1 MLAHSLKHI
10 LEYVPEALPLI
21 KKANLEEEFPTNNI
35 EGAIA
40 SALHMKFL
48 EKIAHTSFDVFARD
62 RVEAA
67 VQMYGV
73 KDQVEALGNLMVK
86 AAQAK
91 QLADYENS
99 DENYLLKV
107 SSFEGTLGDTPVD
120 LRSGVA
126 TSLYKEA
133 KERNLEPSDLVTLYS
148 GNGYLSKEAA
158 VKSLANRFHT
168 TKNDMFVKLAHS
180 INTAPDHALT
190 PEILVTIADSIS
202 TMDKQAGL
210 NFKGHNFYK
219 EAFFV
224 KEAAFK
230 GSLSVTLA
238 GKQIPYESIER
249 VGKSNISQYI
259 GADIAKEMDSGALN
273 FKSVVETLPL
283 DLQRVLLNLTKNV

>member
-10 LEYVPEALPLI
+10 LEYVPEALPLV
-21 KKANLEEEFPTNNI
+21 KQANLEEELPTNNI
-35 EGAIA
+35 DGAIA
-40 SALHMKFL
+40 SALQLKYL
-48 EKIAHTSFDVFARD
+48 EKIARTSIDVFAKD
-62 RVEAA
+62 RVESAIE
-67 VQMYGV
+67 MYGV
-73 KDQVEALGNLMVK
+73 RDQVEALGNLMVK

-107 SSFEGTLGDTPVD
+107 SSFEGTLGDTPLD
-120 LRSGVA
+120 MRSGVA
-126 TSLYKEA
+126 SSLFKEA
-133 KERNLEPSDLVTLYS
+133 KQRNIEPSEEVTLYS
-148 GNGYLSKEAA
+148 GNAYLSKEAA
-158 VKSLANRFHT
+158 VKSLINRYNAT
-168 TKNDMFVKLAHS
+168 QNEMFVKVASS
-180 INTAPDHALT
+180 INKAPDSLLT
-190 PEILVTIADSIS
+190 PEVLVQIADSVS

-249 VGKSNISQYI
+249 VGKSNISRYI

-283 DLQRVLLNLTKNV
+283 DLQRILLNLTKNV